1 MIQVLAGAGSV
12 RKRIEDAFT
21 TSVTDLDEQSTPDNM
36 SVWDKL
42 TGSSFGTANGRL
54 NTATTTNSI
63 YVLKNGYKSARITA
77 AIDAQTGGDA
87 IYFRVKDANN
97 WMRVREYSTYSST
110 YNQCVPASVGG
121 YTVTVDPPNAGC
133 SGIFSSVEDHNGLQT
148 VCGTTII
155 GFSNFQYEYRPDCY
169 TSTPYK
175 LLSYYNY
182 GWSEVTTTNKDWQ
195 YSVAIEK
202 MENGSLSTIGTPK
215 TYSKKQIVTSNWEF
229 GVPTT
234 GAQPNDAHNLVV
246 TVTPTSIAYSG
257 YNVSD
262 SVTNSDLAD
271 FTGIGLG
278 RGTSSIYTSSGL
290 SSIAIDIL

>member
-36 SVWDKL
+36 STWDKL

-54 NTATTTNSI
+54 NTATTTTSV

-97 WMRVREYSTYSST
+97 WMRVREYSTYSSNYTQCT
-110 YNQCVPASVGG
+110 YTSLGG
-121 YTVTVDPPNAGC
+121 YTVGDSSDDGSCYGT
-133 SGIFSSVEDHNGLQT
+133 FSTANPSFEYQT
-148 VCGTTII
+148 VCGQQII
-155 GFSNFQYEYRPDCY
+155 GYTNFWWVYRPDCY
-169 TSTPYK
+169 TSTVWK
-175 LLSYYNY
+175 LINYYNY
-182 GWSEVTTTNKDWQ
+182 GYNEVTLTNKDWQ

-202 MENGSLSTIGTPK
+202 MENGTLTTIGTPK
-215 TYSKKQIVTSNWEF
+215 TYSRPQVIASTWTNAI
-229 GVPTT
+229 PTT
-234 GAQPNDAHNLVV
+234 GAQPNEAHSLVV

-262 SVTNSDLAD
+262 SVSNSDLSD
-271 FTGIGLG
+271 FAGIGIG

-290 SSIAIDIL
+290 SSVTIDIL